1 MPRISKNTIIVQ
13 KLPTNSKHTKA
24 ASHQGSHAHVL
35 SECSVSVRQSVER
48 VRNCHVS
55 LFDLISFSKK
65 KEKVEVT
72 ESGLTK
78 NYFSQR

>member
-1 MPRISKNTIIVQ
+1 M
-13 KLPTNSKHTKA
+13 
-24 ASHQGSHAHVL
+24 L
-35 SECSVSVRQSVER
+35 SECSVSVSQSVER

-55 LFDLISFSKK
+55 LFDLILFSKK

-78 NYFSQR
+78 SYFSQR